1 MIKNPLANAGDPG
14 SIPGLGGSPGEWIGH
29 PPQYSWAFLVAQMV
43 NNSPAMRETWVQSLG
58 WEDPPEEGMAFSPV
72 ESHGQVSLCELQS
85 LGLQRVGHDRSEHA
99 HTGVQG
105 WNLDFRPGLASQGS
119 SSLS

>member
-14 SIPGLGGSPGEWIGH
+14 SIPGLGGFPGEGIDH

-58 WEDPPEEGMAFSPV
+58 WEDPPEEGMAFLPV
-72 ESHGQVSLCELQS
+72 ESYGQVSLCELQCI
-85 LGLQRVGHDRSEHA
+85 GLQRVGHD
-99 HTGVQG
+99 
-105 WNLDFRPGLASQGS
+105 
-119 SSLS
+119 